1 MTNGKFSCK
10 QPLQKEI
17 KRRFYKI
24 KRRFFQK
31 KTPYF
36 LKKTAFYLRSLPL
49 LQKKGAEL
57 IRSLGI
63 VFCVCRLLNDKF
75 RSFHSSIRNHLNH
88 IYAFLH

>member
-17 KRRFYKI
+17 KRRFCKI

-49 LQKKGAEL
+49 LQKKGSRTNPL
-57 IRSLGI
+57 PWY
-63 VFCVCRLLNDKF
+63 CVLCLSVIER
-75 RSFHSSIRNHLNH
+75 
-88 IYAFLH
+88 